1 MERLELDLKIDHDYV
16 ARVDLQSSMRRH
28 HLQAEIFDLE
38 FTLKF
43 PLLDDD
49 ETKSKATNGEDTDAQ
64 GNATTLN
71 GQSVSL
77 GAVRLRSNI
86 AADASW
92 EKVPGEL
99 VIQYDPHWFDERSQR
114 YSDWQK
120 DEWVYYKD
128 CPYCHRSR
136 YEFRSQG
143 CNRQCL
149 WRRVYSNVEVARS
162 RQDGTPGGTG

>member
-1 MERLELDLKIDHDYV
+1 
-16 ARVDLQSSMRRH
+16 MRQH
-28 HLQAEIFDLE
+28 HVQAEIFDLE

-43 PLLDDD
+43 PTIGDI
-49 ETKSKATNGEDTDAQ
+49 TAKSKNGNREDIDSKNDATINGLPV
-64 GNATTLN
+64 N
-71 GQSVSL
+71 L

-86 AADASW
+86 SAEASW
-92 EKVPGEL
+92 EKVPGDL
-99 VIQYDPHWFDERSQR
+99 VVQHDPHWFDERSQR

-143 CNRQCL
+143 CNDPRCL
-149 WRRVYSNVEVARS
+149 WKRAYPMMGIVGATQNESRDVA
-162 RQDGTPGGTG
+162 G